1 MQKGLKNAYAINVPL
16 FNVLY
21 FEPHCIFS
29 KYDYIYISKRCL
41 KRKRGVI
48 KIVIFYVFKRIGVC
62 MNGEHGFI
70 R

>member
-1 MQKGLKNAYAINVPL
+1 MQKGLKNAYALNVPL
-16 FNVLY
+16 MFFILNHIV
-21 FEPHCIFS
+21 CS
-29 KYDYIYISKRCL
+29 QNMTIYISKRCL

-48 KIVIFYVFKRIGVC
+48 KIVIFYVYKRIGVC